1 MEILA
6 QLFGGVARVKI
17 MRLFLFNEGKF
28 FAVEDVASKTRLTKT
43 TIQKELRALE
53 KIGMIK
59 KQDTPKVTAKPAK
72 KVAEKTTT
80 TATKAKKAPSR
91 SRAVSYELSPRFVY
105 TEPLRQLLSL
115 NDPVAHRD
123 ITEKL
128 KRAGKLRLVIVTGV
142 FIGRATDRVDL
153 LVVGDNLRKKEIERA
168 LVAIETDIGREIAYT
183 YFDTDDFLYRMSVRD
198 RLIRDILDF
207 PHERIVDRLEF

>member
-59 KQDTPKVTAKPAK
+59 KQDTPKASTKTAKK
-72 KVAEKTTT
+72 ETTKTAA
-80 TATKAKKAPSR
+80 ATKAKKAPSR

-105 TEPLRQLLSL
+105 TESLRQLLSL

-142 FIGRATDRVDL
+142 FIGRATDKVDL

-183 YFDTDDFLYRMSVRD
+183 YFDTDDFLYRISVRD
-198 RLIRDILDF
+198 RLVRDILDY
-207 PHERIVDRLEF
+207 PHERVVDRLEF